1 MRSVLTL
8 SHGECSVLEQENVR
22 VDLPATP
29 GSDIAGEASG
39 LGDGLEPDA
48 PDVAGKGG
56 FHPGAMFHDH

>member
-8 SHGECSVLEQENVR
+8 SHGERSVLEQKNVR
-22 VDLPATP
+22 IDLPAP
-29 GSDIAGEASG
+29 LGSDIAGEVRG

-48 PDVAGKGG
+48 LNAAGKGG